1 MRGIPSVERLCLV
14 ATVLG
19 GLACMSQSPLRSDD
33 SPQPTD
39 RMIEVIADHDSRFRI
54 PGQNKP
60 NITLTAG
67 EEVHLRI
74 TAIKAKNQD
83 QEGSVHGFTMLRAK
97 DGARVPG
104 WDFSLKPGTQEFT
117 VTVPN
122 EPGKYV
128 VLCTVICSPNHDLM
142 KMTVIVLPPG
152 RDAER

>member
-1 MRGIPSVERLCLV
+1 MRRVPSIGRLCLV

-19 GLACMSQSPLRSDD
+19 GVACVSQSLLGSDD
-33 SPQPTD
+33 SPRPTD
-39 RMIEVIADHDSRFRI
+39 RVIEVIADHDSRFRV

-60 NITLTAG
+60 VITLTAG
-67 EEVHLRI
+67 EEVRLRI

-104 WDFSLKPGTQEFT
+104 WDFSLKPGVQEFT
-117 VTVPN
+117 ATAPK

-142 KMTVIVLPPG
+142 NMNVMVLPAD
-152 RDAER
+152 RDLKR